1 MSNAPESNDA
11 LTRAGMIRIMD
22 DNFER
27 MFVCSMSLA
36 CWRVEAPSRPGH
48 WVPAARSSGYLAWT
62 QVGYLRSPGDPSYA
76 FAPLLDPGRT
86 DVPSP

>member
-36 CWRVEAPSRPGH
+36 C
-48 WVPAARSSGYLAWT
+48 
-62 QVGYLRSPGDPSYA
+62 
-76 FAPLLDPGRT
+76 
-86 DVPSP
+86 

>member
-1 MSNAPESNDA
+1 MCINETAKLAQRNQREPRHRDHRQGRRRTLRHPHGQQSATAIGLFDCKVRSTAMSNAPESNDA

-36 CWRVEAPSRPGH
+36 C
-48 WVPAARSSGYLAWT
+48 
-62 QVGYLRSPGDPSYA
+62 
-76 FAPLLDPGRT
+76 
-86 DVPSP
+86 